1 MPSLFMVMLG
11 GRHARANTEVHDV
24 VMAVGDTL
32 KKFILNL
39 NKLGLVRLKDYILM
53 LGLSSQELVLKDRTI
68 KFILQM
74 LLHNQMI

>member
-1 MPSLFMVMLG
+1 
-11 GRHARANTEVHDV
+11 
-24 VMAVGDTL
+24 
-32 KKFILNL
+32 
-39 NKLGLVRLKDYILM
+39 M

>member
-32 KKFILNL
+32 EEVYPQLKQAWFGEAQGLHIDAWA
-39 NKLGLVRLKDYILM
+39 KLSGV
-53 LGLSSQELVLKDRTI
+53 SSQDRTI

>member
-32 KKFILNL
+32 EEVYPQLKQAWFL
-39 NKLGLVRLKDYILM
+39 RLKDYILM